1 MHVELRNAHVHRLCK
16 NLRGRHTCRWENNIK
31 MKKRGCEVV
40 GWIKPTKDKVMK
52 ADSIE
57 YDYEPFAIP
66 TGEVFHDEM
75 NDGNLL

>member
-1 MHVELRNAHVHRLCK
+1 
-16 NLRGRHTCRWENNIK
+16 